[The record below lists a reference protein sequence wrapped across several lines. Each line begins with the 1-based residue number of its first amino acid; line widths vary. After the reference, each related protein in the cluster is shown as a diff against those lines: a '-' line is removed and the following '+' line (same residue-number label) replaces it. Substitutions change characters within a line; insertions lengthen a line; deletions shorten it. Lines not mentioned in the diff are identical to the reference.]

1 MNEYK
6 ISIIMNVILQ
16 IEVFDKFLILTQEL
30 ENNESKLQSVILK
43 NFIV

>member
-6 ISIIMNVILQ
+6 ISIIFNVILQ
-16 IEVFDKFLILTQEL
+16 IEVFAKFLILTQEL